1 MQITLPSVG
10 SIHSGILSLHM
21 GKAGFP
27 PMTIKVH
34 LAALQL
40 FLRNPDGKVFSSFP
54 LEGFYKASL
63 CFFFFSV
70 LGQWDWAFGSD
81 LPVRTLL
88 SGRCPH
94 L

>member
-1 MQITLPSVG
+1 
-10 SIHSGILSLHM
+10 M